1 MLLRIKNE
9 AKQQRN
15 GEWINDMNYMNGDDA
30 TDDDNATYFDDN
42 ATYFNSFGVEH
53 IPEEIRAFISNK
65 NVIKIIYRIKENESI
80 LC

>member
-15 GEWINDMNYMNGDDA
+15 GEWINYMNYMNGDDA
-30 TDDDNATYFDDN
+30 TYDDNATYFDDN

-53 IPEEIRAFISNK
+53 IPEEIRALINNK
-65 NVIKIIYRIKENESI
+65 NVIKIIYRIKEKESI